1 MSSYNT
7 DYFILDSDYT
17 NYVKK
22 REDLIKYYNDAFES
36 FSDPTRKLYDVDVN
50 QSLYFSIKASWVLI
64 LEVRMEMFLY
74 LPLT

>member
-17 NYVKK
+17 NYVEK

-50 QSLYFSIKASWVLI
+50 
-64 LEVRMEMFLY
+64 
-74 LPLT
+74 